1 MGETAMLLHSGIL
14 IGLCMLFVTLVGLG
28 LVLITAN
35 RLVAVPV
42 FSDDKLTKPEEA

>member
-1 MGETAMLLHSGIL
+1 MLLHSGIL

-35 RLVAVPV
+35 RLVSVPV